1 MKKDWQSF
9 EDARDFVRSLKLEGT
24 KDWDVYCTSGKKP
37 KDIPANPN
45 RDYKSKGWTNWGDF
59 LGTGRSSKIRSG
71 IISISFEE
79 ARKFAHSLKLKQRI
93 EWDRA
98 YESKKFPI
106 GIPRMP
112 NRTYKNK
119 GWVSWYDWLNVEEPV
134 KRLSFTE
141 AREKIHSFNFKS
153 YKEFKESAKLG
164 KIPKGIPATP
174 HVVYKNTGWTNWGD
188 FLGTGKISVSDI
200 QFRDFDSAREFAR
213 KLNLSGE
220 NTWREYCK
228 SGEKPDDIPS
238 SPPHNY
244 KNKGWTNWGDF
255 LGTGKISV
263 SEQNKNWLNFK
274 DARKIVQDIARKHN
288 LKTTRDFMK
297 AKREGLIPDNIP
309 AKPWNVY
316 EKSRSKNEK

>member
-45 RDYKSKGWTNWGDF
+45 RD
-59 LGTGRSSKIRSG
+59 
-71 IISISFEE
+71 
-79 ARKFAHSLKLKQRI
+79 
-93 EWDRA
+93 
-98 YESKKFPI
+98 
-106 GIPRMP
+106 
-112 NRTYKNK
+112 
-119 GWVSWYDWLNVEEPV
+119 
-134 KRLSFTE
+134 
-141 AREKIHSFNFKS
+141 
-153 YKEFKESAKLG
+153 
-164 KIPKGIPATP
+164 
-174 HVVYKNTGWTNWGD
+174 
-188 FLGTGKISVSDI
+188 
-200 QFRDFDSAREFAR
+200 
-213 KLNLSGE
+213 
-220 NTWREYCK
+220 
-228 SGEKPDDIPS
+228 
-238 SPPHNY
+238 Y